1 MNEIIRNR
9 KIRPST
15 RLETSLNYKID
26 TEKVTVNDLLIVNIT
41 HESNSFSESYHFR
54 GSDVYPKKSISFR
67 VHDDGSN
74 IKIVWSGA
82 NPQSLNLFE
91 IMNKC
96 ANCDSDNNLEAN
108 FCSTCGHAIDISAD
122 NKVEKTKIDF
132 TEIEENLKDLI
143 SMNIDYLIISK
154 DDYYVQF
161 SGRSDNSAIYMEA
174 VSEVFNRNV
183 KGKKKFLELGFE
195 LEPDANYVIK
205 YPFNVN
211 SIPLIINLIDN
222 VFTNIYKADLRGYKL
237 DNSGRISN
245 SKRDEMLAKESNLVD
260 FKEKKRVRKNN
271 KPTPLSFKLS
281 TKAYFVI
288 GLSIFFFIGAERI
301 KCNDN
306 NRPQHVKDIENQFD
320 HFNGSH
326 IKVTNYIKSQMNNPS
341 SFEHVQSKYIDETG
355 YLLIIETY
363 RGTNSFGAVVTN
375 TVKAKVDM
383 SGNIIEVIESLPY

>member
-41 HESNSFSESYHFR
+41 HESNSFSETYHFK

-82 NPQSLNLFE
+82 IPQSLNLFE

-96 ANCDSDNNLEAN
+96 ANCDSGNNLEAN
-108 FCSTCGHAIDISAD
+108 FCSTCGHVIDKSA
-122 NKVEKTKIDF
+122 NHKVEKTKIDF

-154 DDYYVQF
+154 DDFYVQF

-174 VSEVFNRNV
+174 VSEVFNKNV

-211 SIPLIINLIDN
+211 SIPLIINLIVN

-245 SKRDEMLAKESNLVD
+245 SKRDEMLAKESNLND